1 MKVYLKH
8 FTALFLLTVMFSFTA
23 CNDTDDGSFVEP
35 ITTYE
40 KIKGKWDVNSVKQI
54 DEIAK
59 ANSQSPSE
67 MTITDLFDFS
77 SFSITLNV
85 DANNKPNGYLIGG
98 SAPTFFPK
106 DGFWDLDYPF
116 PNTNGS
122 ANMIF
127 LYSDAA
133 KTNKIGELAITATPG
148 ATKVLELKFT
158 RKTQGTD
165 FVSYVYNLSPSNSIT
180 NE

>member
-1 MKVYLKH
+1 MKVFLKH
-8 FTALFLLTVMFSFTA
+8 FTALLLLTVMFSFTA
-23 CNDTDDGSFVEP
+23 CNDTDDGHYVEP
-35 ITTYE
+35 ITLYE
-40 KIKGKWDVNSVKQI
+40 KVKGNWAVNSVKQI

-67 MTITDLFDFS
+67 ITLTDQFQFS

-98 SAPTFFPK
+98 SSPAFFPK
-106 DGFWDLDYPF
+106 EGYWDLDYPF
-116 PNTNGS
+116 PNANG
-122 ANMIF
+122 AATKML

-133 KTNKIGELAITATPG
+133 KSNKVAELAITATPG

-165 FVSYVYNLSPSNSIT
+165 YVSYVYNLSPSNSIT